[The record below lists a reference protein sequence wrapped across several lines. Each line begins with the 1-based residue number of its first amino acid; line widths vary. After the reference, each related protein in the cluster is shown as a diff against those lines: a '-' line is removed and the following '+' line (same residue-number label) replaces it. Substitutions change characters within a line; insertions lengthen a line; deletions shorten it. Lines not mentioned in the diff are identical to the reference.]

1 MFSKI
6 KSLMSK
12 EEQEQEIVK
21 DEMERDAFI
30 QEEEPCVEVIER
42 IINDFGRSKKVKGV
56 MYGDIFYPLKH
67 GFEFTDYKYV
77 TRVYKYLD
85 LHNKKQSVHL
95 ITNDKD
101 KYMKDEKYIYVGVV
115 WKYIETFEP
124 NSKKSLKNNYWENY
138 NDKYGKQ
145 TMISNLWTSEIR

>member
-1 MFSKI
+1 MLSKI

-12 EEQEQEIVK
+12 EEQEQETVK

-42 IINDFGRSKKVKGV
+42 IINDLGRSKKVKGV

-67 GFEFTDYKYV
+67 GFEFADYKHV

-85 LHNKKQSVHL
+85 LHNNKKSVHL

-101 KYMKDEKYIYVGVV
+101 KYMKDEKFNYVGVI
-115 WKYIETFEP
+115 WKYIESFES
-124 NSKKSLKNNYWENY
+124 NSIKTLKNNYWENY
-138 NDKYGKQ
+138 NESDGNEY
-145 TMISNLWTSEIR
+145 